1 MKNTKKT
8 QILILILCLLMVP
21 MFAQDLPADFGDVLD
36 DNPDDAP
43 IANYY
48 WVFALLITTIVYIIK
63 KKYNK
68 KIA

>member
-48 WVFALLITTIVYIIK
+48 WVFALLIATIVYIIK